1 MRLAI
6 TCFTSGLETKV
17 VSGPEPFAAAKDKLR
32 AAMQSGH
39 APGVWE
45 IWTSDGISDRFIFK
59 GSQPGI
65 DAAAPEAATDGGSIP
80 PDSTPVEEDA
90 TEHGED
96 PNNFAKVGKRR
107 R

>member
-1 MRLAI
+1 M
-6 TCFTSGLETKV
+6 
-17 VSGPEPFAAAKDKLR
+17 VSGPEPFTAAKDKLR
-32 AAMQSGH
+32 AAMHSGH

-45 IWTSDGISDRFIFK
+45 IWTSDGISDRFTFK
-59 GSQPGI
+59 GPQPGI

-80 PDSTPVEEDA
+80 PDSTPVEDA
-90 TEHGED
+90 PEPSEE